1 MADKKSVSQSS
12 SSRSSRD
19 PSVSSTQRTTST
31 QPQAQAQPA
40 SSASNHV
47 KRRRTLDE
55 ELRRAGDQLWAEG
68 DEEDDVDL
76 DNGLLVGV
84 GSKST
89 RKGFLSGGGAAGLPV
104 FMGPGY
110 VDGAEDDEAPPR
122 VRSRSSSRNR
132 R

>member
-1 MADKKSVSQSS
+1 MQ
-12 SSRSSRD
+12 
-19 PSVSSTQRTTST
+19 PTS
-31 QPQAQAQPA
+31 A
-40 SSASNHV
+40 ASNHV

-68 DEEDDVDL
+68 DDADDVDVDL

-110 VDGAEDDEAPPR
+110 VDGAEDDEPAALR
-122 VRSRSSSRNR
+122 ERSRSASRNR